1 MRRNFFLITCAM
13 GLVAFTALAQL
24 QSQGPVKLDTG
35 RVSGALIGSDNTISV
50 YKGIPYAAPPV
61 GDLRWRDTQPAKDWG
76 GVREATKFSAIPPQ
90 RESPDPQSP
99 PQSEDSLYLNVWTPA
114 KTADARLP
122 VMVWIYGGG
131 FTYGS
136 ASTRIYDG
144 TQLAQQG
151 VVVVSFNYRLNVL
164 SGFAHPALSKES
176 GHGSGNYGLLDQIA
190 ALKWVQRNIKGF
202 GGNPG
207 NVTIF
212 GESAGGLSVS
222 ALVVSPMTDGL
233 IHKAIVESGS
243 GARIAPQDAAER
255 NGVELVKQMGLEND
269 PNLLAT
275 LRAKAWKDLPNASN
289 YRGGPVLD
297 GYAFTDHPINF
308 WTQGKQHPVPM
319 LIGYNHDE
327 ATFFMARE
335 GDVPKTVEQ
344 FQASVKQRFGDAAD
358 KVLALYPA
366 KTEEEIYWAEI
377 AIRTDSRFGLGARA
391 QLRGMFTVPATSGKT
406 WMYHFSHL
414 SQPVRDPKRGV
425 SHASELAYV
434 FGTIPSAS
442 DKTSHELSDAMVRYW
457 AQFAKTGDPN
467 QPGLPPWP
475 AFEKGSEAYL
485 ELGDPIRAGKDL
497 NKEKLDLFES
507 LAPRSTGGGDR

>member
-1 MRRNFFLITCAM
+1 MRRNFFLITCAL
-13 GLVAFTALAQL
+13 GLTTFTALAQL
-24 QSQGPVKLDTG
+24 QNQGPVKLETG
-35 RVSGALIGSDNTISV
+35 RISGALTGRDNSVSV

-61 GDLRWRDTQPAKDWG
+61 GDLRWKEPQPAKDWG
-76 GVREATKFSAIPPQ
+76 GVREAVKFSAIPPQ
-90 RESPDPQSP
+90 RESAD
-99 PQSEDSLYLNVWTPA
+99 PQSEDCLYLNVWTPA
-114 KTADARLP
+114 KAADAKLP

-164 SGFAHPALSKES
+164 SGFAHPMLSKEASKES

-190 ALKWVQRNIKGF
+190 ALKWVQRNIKAF
-202 GGNPG
+202 GGNSG
-207 NVTIF
+207 GVTVF

-243 GARIAPQDAAER
+243 GARITTQDAAER
-255 NGVELVKQMGLEND
+255 NGQELVKQMGLEND
-269 PNLLAT
+269 PNVLAT
-275 LRAKAWKDLPNASN
+275 LRAKAWKDLPNAQN

-297 GYAFTDHPINF
+297 GYAFTDHPVNF
-308 WTQGKQHPVPM
+308 WAQGKQHPVPM

-327 ATFFMARE
+327 ATFFTARD
-335 GDVPKTVEQ
+335 GDVPKTMEA
-344 FQASVKQRFGDAAD
+344 FQASVKQRFGAAAD

-366 KTEEEIYWAEI
+366 KTEDEIYWAEI

-391 QLRGMFTVPATSGKT
+391 QLRGMFTVPAKT

-414 SQPVRDPKRGV
+414 PQPVRDPKRGV
-425 SHASELAYV
+425 SHASELSYV
-434 FGTIPSAS
+434 FGTIPAAA
-442 DKTSHELSDAMVRYW
+442 DKTSHELSDYMVRYW

-467 QPGLPPWP
+467 GPDLPPWP
-475 AFEKGSEAYL
+475 AFQKGSEAYL
-485 ELGDPIRAGKDL
+485 ELGDPVRPGKDL

-507 LAPRSTGGGDR
+507 LQRPGTGGGDR